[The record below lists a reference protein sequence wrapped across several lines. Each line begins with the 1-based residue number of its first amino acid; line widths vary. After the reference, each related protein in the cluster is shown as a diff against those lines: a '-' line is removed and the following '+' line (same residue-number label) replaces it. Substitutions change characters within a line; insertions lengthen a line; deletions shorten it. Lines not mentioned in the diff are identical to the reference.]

1 VNAPSRSWLTLGLLA
16 SLAATGCLDHD
27 LPEDAQGVGSADTFI
42 ALPRDF
48 CDFREWMAFPLRD
61 IDMHAGVTGPLVV
74 YLKDLPPMGAEAFP
88 VGTMIVKT
96 VELGDPKEWEIH
108 AMVKRGGTF
117 NSRGAIGWE
126 FFDLGIDDDCTPV
139 IHWRGEKAPRD
150 HGYKSL
156 PGLKSDDAS
165 NMDPDCNSCHGR
177 MDARENDAVLSEPLR
192 LKDLS

>member
-1 VNAPSRSWLTLGLLA
+1 MPPGSGFAAVGLLCA
-16 SLAATGCLDHD
+16 LAAGGCLDHE
-27 LPEDAQGVGSADTFI
+27 LPEDADSAGSADTFI

-48 CDFREWMAFPLRD
+48 CDFREWMPFPLRE

-74 YLKDLPPMGAEAFP
+74 YLKELPPEGAVEFP

-96 VELGDPKEWEIH
+96 VELGDPKEWEVH

-126 FFDLGIDDDCTPV
+126 FFDLGIDDDCTPD

-156 PGLKSDDAS
+156 PGLMSDDAS
-165 NMDPDCNSCHGR
+165 NMMDADCNSCHGQ
-177 MDARENDAVLSEPLR
+177 MDARENDAVLSEPLQ

>member
-1 VNAPSRSWLTLGLLA
+1 MALGMLCV
-16 SLAATGCLDHD
+16 LAAGGCLDND
-27 LPEDAQGVGSADTFI
+27 LPENAESGGSADTFI

-48 CDFREWMAFPLRD
+48 CDFREWMPFRLRD
-61 IDMHAGVTGPLVV
+61 VDMHAGATGPLVV
-74 YLKDLPPMGAEAFP
+74 YLKELPPMGAVEFP

-96 VELGDPKEWEIH
+96 VEIGDPKEWEVH
-108 AMVKRGGTF
+108 AMVKRGGMF

-126 FFDLGIDDDCTPV
+126 FFDLGIDDDCTPA

-156 PGLKSDDAS
+156 PGLMSDDAS
-165 NMDPDCNSCHGR
+165 TMMDADCNSCHGKA
-177 MDARENDAVLSEPLR
+177 DARENDAVLSAPLQ

>member
-1 VNAPSRSWLTLGLLA
+1 MGLLA
-16 SLAATGCLDHD
+16 VLGSSGCLDNQ
-27 LPEDAQGVGSADTFI
+27 LPEEADSAGSADTFI

-48 CDFREWMAFPLRD
+48 CDFREWMPFPLREV
-61 IDMHAGVTGPLVV
+61 DMHAGVTGPLVV
-74 YLKDLPPMGAEAFP
+74 YLKELPPQGAVEFP

-96 VELGDPKEWEIH
+96 VELGEPKEWEVH

-126 FFDLGIDDDCTPV
+126 FFDLGIDDDCTPT

-156 PGLKSDDAS
+156 PGLMSDGAS
-165 NMDPDCNSCHGR
+165 NMMDPDCNSCHGQ
-177 MDARENDAVLSEPLR
+177 MDARENDAVLSQPLQ